1 MDDRKRHATDGRTQA
16 GQLRVIP
23 KLRLVALAL
32 ATTISGPLLA
42 QPRGTT
48 TEAPG
53 LSGAPR
59 GSAESGG
66 SAFISR
72 PRISPAD
79 MKAALE
85 ADGYSNVEILKETND
100 GYDAKAT
107 KDGREVDLKLDVRG
121 TVVPATR

>member
-1 MDDRKRHATDGRTQA
+1 LRRK
-16 GQLRVIP
+16 VIP
-23 KLRLVALAL
+23 IPRVVALAL
-32 ATTISGPLLA
+32 ATMISGPLLA
-42 QPRGTT
+42 QPQGTT
-48 TEAPG
+48 TDPPG

-59 GSAESGG
+59 GSAQSGG

-72 PRISPAD
+72 PRITPAE

-85 ADGYSNVEILKETND
+85 ADGYSHVEILKETND